1 MDLDEL
7 KVAWQQ
13 RRVTASP
20 VTKEELM
27 LNVMQRLEQ
36 LRRELMWRDV
46 RESAAAIVVG
56 AIFAVAA
63 YLIPAPLARAG
74 ALVLVG
80 AALMVVA
87 VLFTL
92 RLRHGRDE
100 TVPDASLAEFCRREL
115 AHVDAQVWWT
125 RRVAWWYIA
134 PFAAGANMIFWGT
147 THSTTAGVVYLVATL
162 ALSAGIYWLNQRAVQ
177 REFLPMRR
185 DLQQSLADLTA
196 NGG

>member
-7 KVAWQQ
+7 KIVWQE

-20 VTKEELM
+20 LTQEELM
-27 LNVMQRLEQ
+27 SNVMQRLEQ

-46 RESAAAIVVG
+46 RESVAAILVA
-56 AIFAVAA
+56 AIFAVVA
-63 YLIPAPLARAG
+63 YLVPAPLARAG

-80 AALMVVA
+80 ASLMVIA
-87 VLFTL
+87 VLVTL

-100 TVPDASLAEFCRREL
+100 TAPDASLAEFCRREL
-115 AHVDAQVWWT
+115 AHVDAQIRLT

-134 PFAAGANMIFWGT
+134 PFVAGANMVFWGT
-147 THSTTAGVVYLVATL
+147 SYSTTAGVVYLVATL

-177 REFLPMRR
+177 REFLPVRR
-185 DLQQSLADLTA
+185 DLQRSLADLTA